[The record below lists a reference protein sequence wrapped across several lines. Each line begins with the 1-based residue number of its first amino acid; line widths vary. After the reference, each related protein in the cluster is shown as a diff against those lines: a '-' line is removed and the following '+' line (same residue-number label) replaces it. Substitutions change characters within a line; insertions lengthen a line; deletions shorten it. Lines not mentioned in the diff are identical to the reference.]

1 MRYNT
6 RSVTGRT
13 RKTNHDYA
21 GALCDGDRGLFVIT
35 DGTSKPGSGQL
46 AECFVKG
53 VLEAYPKHMEQGADI
68 TEHGAVEQ
76 VLGSMLAELHPA
88 LFAGQTGTTCYLVGF
103 AAHGK
108 LTLAYE
114 GDCSCGVV
122 TPAGMIKWIT
132 PPHCKANWRRDRSH
146 RELAQDPARN
156 WITRCLKADRAPN
169 PDFVFH
175 PLAVGEQLVFVTDGF
190 WAELTESQQS
200 SLLAAPDSDFVALE
214 DDVTWIDVQF

>member
-1 MRYNT
+1 MRYAT
-6 RSVTGRT
+6 RSVIGRT
-13 RKTNHDYA
+13 RKSNHDYA

-35 DGTSKPGSGQL
+35 DGTSKLGSGQL

-53 VLEAYPKHMEQGADI
+53 VLETYPKHMEQGGDI
-68 TEHGAVEQ
+68 TEHGTVEQ
-76 VLGSMLAELHPA
+76 VLCSMLAELHPT
-88 LFAGQTGTTCYLVGF
+88 LFADQTGAMCYLIGF

-122 TPAGMIKWIT
+122 TPAGTIEWIT

-156 WITRCLKADRAPN
+156 WITRCLKVNRAPD

-175 PLAVGEQLVFVTDGF
+175 KLAVGERLVFVTDGF

-200 SLLAAPDSDFVALE
+200 SLLAAPDSDFIAVE
-214 DDVTWIDVQF
+214 DDVTWIDVQL